1 MNNHTKPRRTPKK
14 KLLSFEILLRE
25 DGTAV
30 KKRSADAIDDYFITL
45 DFNDLNNLIKY
56 RWKNKW

>member
-45 DFNDLNNLIKY
+45 DFNDLNNF
-56 RWKNKW
+56 NT